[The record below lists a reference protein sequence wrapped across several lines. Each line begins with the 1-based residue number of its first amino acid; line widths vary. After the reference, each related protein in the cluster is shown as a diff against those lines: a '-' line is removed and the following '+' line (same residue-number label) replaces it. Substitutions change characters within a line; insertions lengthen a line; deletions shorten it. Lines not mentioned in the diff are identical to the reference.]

1 MLCTVELDLR
11 VITVQLIMH
20 PLLEYLAVDYLAV
33 WSICNPK
40 IFLENLGYL
49 TKQWDLNLI
58 IILTLI
64 KEGET
69 VLI

>member
-11 VITVQLIMH
+11 VIIVQLIMH
-20 PLLEYLAVDYLAV
+20 PLLEYLAVDYQAV

-40 IFLENLGYL
+40 IFLENLDYL

-64 KEGET
+64 KEGGT

>member
-1 MLCTVELDLR
+1 
-11 VITVQLIMH
+11 MH
-20 PLLEYLAVDYLAV
+20 PLLEYLAVDYQAV

-40 IFLENLGYL
+40 IFLENLDYL

-64 KEGET
+64 KEGER
-69 VLI
+69 VKDNEERVKSKAYWGVG